1 MTNKNDKLIN
11 FDNFDI
17 YLCPL
22 LHSDNENDVKSL
34 IYLITAM
41 KYTEDILLPD
51 FNFTGT
57 V

>member
-1 MTNKNDKLIN
+1 MTNKNEKLIN

-17 YLCPL
+17 FLCPL
-22 LHSDNENDVKSL
+22 LHSNNENDVKSL